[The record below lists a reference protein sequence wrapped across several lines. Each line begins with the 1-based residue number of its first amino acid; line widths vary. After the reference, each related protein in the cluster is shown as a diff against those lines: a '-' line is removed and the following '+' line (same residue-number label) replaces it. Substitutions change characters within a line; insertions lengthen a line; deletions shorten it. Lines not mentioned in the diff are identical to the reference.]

1 MLPLKE
7 KQMRQ
12 VTRGSSSRA
21 GVPRGQ
27 GAGVLSRTGPGIPG
41 TMNKLV
47 GPLACPHSL
56 AY

>member
-12 VTRGSSSRA
+12 VTRGSSFTGRVSCGQDA
-21 GVPRGQ
+21 GI
-27 GAGVLSRTGPGIPG
+27 LSRTGPGIPG
-41 TMNKLV
+41 TVNKLV

-56 AY
+56 V

>member
-1 MLPLKE
+1 MLTLKE

-12 VTRGSSSRA
+12 VTRGSSSWA

>member
-12 VTRGSSSRA
+12 VTRGSSFTGRVSCGQDA
-21 GVPRGQ
+21 GI
-27 GAGVLSRTGPGIPG
+27 LSRTGPGIPG
-41 TMNKLV
+41 TVNKLV

-56 AY
+56 VY